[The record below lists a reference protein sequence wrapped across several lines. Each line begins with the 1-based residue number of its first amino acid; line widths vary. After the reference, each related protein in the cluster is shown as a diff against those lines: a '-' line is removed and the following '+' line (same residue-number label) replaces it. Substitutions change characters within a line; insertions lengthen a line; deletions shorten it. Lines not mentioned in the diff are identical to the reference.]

1 MANAQN
7 VVIGVASICLD
18 DVELG
23 HTSGGVEVAH
33 EPTFLSIESDQSCG
47 TVRIGRTSEKMMVRT
62 TALEVMLN
70 VIRISMG
77 YSEDNFDN
85 IVTESGGNPQKLWL
99 GGNCD
104 ACSGL
109 QEHTLKIKGPAPNC
123 GCRTYEFDRA
133 VSVGQTTIAHQR
145 DQEQQLALEFEIL
158 KADDTGF
165 FGFIQDG
172 CVYQDSLLCD
182 AEPASPY

>member
-23 HTSGGVEVAH
+23 HTSGGVEIAH

-47 TVRIGRTSEKMMVRT
+47 TVRIGRPSEKMMVRT

-77 YSEDNFDN
+77 YSVDNFD
-85 IVTESGGNPQKLWL
+85 EGNGQKLWL
-99 GGNCD
+99 GGDCD

-109 QEHTLKIKGPAPNC
+109 QEHELVIKGPAPNC
-123 GCRTYEFDRA
+123 GCRTYVFDRA
-133 VSVGQTTIAHQR
+133 VSVGQTTLNHQR

-165 FGFIQDG
+165 FGYIQDG
-172 CVYQDSLLCD
+172 CTYQESLDCD
-182 AEPASPY
+182 GEPASPY